1 MQTLLEITII
11 LIASLMATLLANRL
25 AIPAVVGQLCVG
37 ILIGPSLLN
46 LVHEGH
52 VMHFLSEIGVILL
65 MFLAGL
71 EANLELLRK
80 YFKPSLVVAIS
91 GVVIPMVAFYYV
103 GIALSFPINTAV
115 FYGLVFA
122 ATSVSI
128 TVEVLQEYQKVR
140 TKIGAVILGAAVA
153 DDVLAV
159 LLLSFFMSSAGAS
172 SHLVMQVGLQ
182 ILFLVFLVFSV
193 KLWVPKLYDWSQ
205 HIPYFEKETF
215 LALLICLTWSLLAWS
230 VGMSSVIGAFFA
242 GLAVG
247 QTSKADIVEHNILVI
262 AYSIFI
268 PIFFASI
275 ALPLQLNGVF
285 SHLGLVLALT
295 LLAIVTKLLPS
306 YLVGR
311 GFAFSRQESLSIGA
325 GMVSRGE
332 MALIIIQIGLA
343 EKLITHQTYSTL
355 VVVVILTTMIAPFIL
370 KFSFKGHLEQYPNVN
385 KSL

>member
-52 VMHFLSEIGVILL
+52 VMHFLAEIGVILL

-103 GIALSFPINTAV
+103 GIALGFPINTAV

-128 TVEVLQEYQKVR
+128 TVEVLQGCQKVR

-172 SHLVMQVGLQ
+172 SHLVMQVGLE

-193 KLWVPKLYDWSQ
+193 KLLVPKLYDWSQ

-285 SHLGLVLALT
+285 SYLGLVLALT

-332 MALIIIQIGLA
+332 MVLIIIQIGLA

>member
-52 VMHFLSEIGVILL
+52 VMHFLAEIGVILL

-103 GIALSFPINTAV
+103 GIALGFPINTAV

-128 TVEVLQEYQKVR
+128 TVEVLQGCQKVR

-172 SHLVMQVGLQ
+172 SHLVMQVGLE

-193 KLWVPKLYDWSQ
+193 KLLVPKLYDWSQ

-285 SHLGLVLALT
+285 SYLGLVLALT

>member
-103 GIALSFPINTAV
+103 GIALGFPINTAV

-332 MALIIIQIGLA
+332 MALIIIQIGLS

>member
-1 MQTLLEITII
+1 MRTLLEITII

-103 GIALSFPINTAV
+103 GIALGFPINTAV

-193 KLWVPKLYDWSQ
+193 KLLVPKLYDWSQ

>member
-52 VMHFLSEIGVILL
+52 VMHFLAEIGVILL

-103 GIALSFPINTAV
+103 GIALGFPINTAV

-128 TVEVLQEYQKVR
+128 TVEVLQECQKVR

-172 SHLVMQVGLQ
+172 SHLVMQVGLE

-193 KLWVPKLYDWSQ
+193 KLLVPKLYDWSQ

-285 SHLGLVLALT
+285 SYLGLVLALT

>member
-103 GIALSFPINTAV
+103 GIALGFPINTAV

-193 KLWVPKLYDWSQ
+193 KLLVPKLYDWSQ

>member
-103 GIALSFPINTAV
+103 GIALGFPINTAV

>member
-1 MQTLLEITII
+1 MQILLEITII

-103 GIALSFPINTAV
+103 GIALGFPINTAV

>member
-103 GIALSFPINTAV
+103 GIALGFPINTAV

-172 SHLVMQVGLQ
+172 SHLVMQVSLQ

-193 KLWVPKLYDWSQ
+193 KLLVPKLYDWSQ

-230 VGMSSVIGAFFA
+230 VGMSSVIGALFCRA
-242 GLAVG
+242 SCWA
-247 QTSKADIVEHNILVI
+247 NIQSGYCRTQHI
-262 AYSIFI
+262 SNC
-268 PIFFASI
+268 
-275 ALPLQLNGVF
+275 LQHLY
-285 SHLGLVLALT
+285 SHLFCFYCATTPIKWCFLSFRISSSINL
-295 LLAIVTKLLPS
+295 IS
-306 YLVGR
+306 YCYQIT
-311 GFAFSRQESLSIGA
+311 AFLSRWKRFCFFSSG
-325 GMVSRGE
+325 
-332 MALIIIQIGLA
+332 
-343 EKLITHQTYSTL
+343 ITFYWSWD
-355 VVVVILTTMIAPFIL
+355 
-370 KFSFKGHLEQYPNVN
+370 G
-385 KSL
+385 

>member
-52 VMHFLSEIGVILL
+52 VMHFLAEIGVILL

-103 GIALSFPINTAV
+103 GIALGFPINTAV

-128 TVEVLQEYQKVR
+128 TVEVLQECQKVR

-172 SHLVMQVGLQ
+172 SHLVMQVGLE

-193 KLWVPKLYDWSQ
+193 KLLVPKLYDWSQ

-285 SHLGLVLALT
+285 SYLGLVLALT

-311 GFAFSRQESLSIGA
+311 GFAFGA

>member
-103 GIALSFPINTAV
+103 GIALGFPINTAV

-182 ILFLVFLVFSV
+182 ILFLVFLVFFCQTMG
-193 KLWVPKLYDWSQ
+193 SQ
-205 HIPYFEKETF
+205 
-215 LALLICLTWSLLAWS
+215 
-230 VGMSSVIGAFFA
+230 
-242 GLAVG
+242 
-247 QTSKADIVEHNILVI
+247 
-262 AYSIFI
+262 
-268 PIFFASI
+268 
-275 ALPLQLNGVF
+275 
-285 SHLGLVLALT
+285 
-295 LLAIVTKLLPS
+295 
-306 YLVGR
+306 
-311 GFAFSRQESLSIGA
+311 
-325 GMVSRGE
+325 
-332 MALIIIQIGLA
+332 II
-343 EKLITHQTYSTL
+343 
-355 VVVVILTTMIAPFIL
+355 
-370 KFSFKGHLEQYPNVN
+370 
-385 KSL
+385 